1 SVSDGSAVTGTG
13 VGRGGGSAA
22 GPPAEQAA
30 STGTESARRRS
41 LAVTS
46 GSFAAAKSW
55 LVAHRLLPRTAGEG
69 FTPVPLE
76 CERSL
81 CEERRKGWKGRRR
94 AANWVARRRW
104 AAKEGPARA
113 RTPAP
118 IERSAAHHG
127 TTRIVSEPTKAT
139 PFFVAPRSTSS
150 VLALVRS
157 PFATSEGVEKWR
169 TRSRRPSPFTSSR
182 AAMYVPYCRRA
193 SGVSSAEPSPR
204 VSVERSTSATG
215 SKPDSPRIA
224 T

>member
-1 SVSDGSAVTGTG
+1 GRWPRTRRARVRRT
-13 VGRGGGSAA
+13 RGGGVWPS
-22 GPPAEQAA
+22 
-30 STGTESARRRS
+30 R
-41 LAVTS
+41 LAP
-46 GSFAAAKSW
+46 FAAARSR
-55 LVAHRLLPRTAGEG
+55 LVAHRLLPRGGRRVHVSLLTAHLRVSPCGRVPVTNPERDRFLGEKRG
-69 FTPVPLE
+69 
-76 CERSL
+76 
-81 CEERRKGWKGRRR
+81 KGWKGRRR